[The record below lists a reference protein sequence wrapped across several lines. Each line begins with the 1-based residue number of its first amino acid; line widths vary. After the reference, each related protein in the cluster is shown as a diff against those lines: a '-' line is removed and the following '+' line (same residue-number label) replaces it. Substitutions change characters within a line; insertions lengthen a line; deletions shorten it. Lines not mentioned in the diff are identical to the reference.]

1 MQGQD
6 GSLVAPAWG
15 FRHHPKLHMGGRKPA
30 GENHGRMGSHLP
42 SSHTR
47 IAHPPPKS
55 SEGTKPPC
63 GRVLVGASMD
73 QGRES
78 EIEKKRRASPP
89 PYIGTIHFMV
99 RNVEHIQ
106 STPRTIPGPGR
117 GRATHYGRW
126 LQSVVARSPHMLY
139 PWVNRGADGPP
150 SREDEHT
157 FQRTYTGCITASRA
171 PHYAVTSAS

>member
-1 MQGQD
+1 M
-6 GSLVAPAWG
+6 APLSVPRGG
-15 FRHHPKLHMGGRKPA
+15 FGHHPKLHMGGRKPWY
-30 GENHGRMGSHLP
+30 GSHLP

-47 IAHPPPKS
+47 IAHPSKS
-55 SEGTKPPC
+55 SEGTSPPC
-63 GRVLVGASMD
+63 GRILVGASMD

-78 EIEKKRRASPP
+78 EHPP
-89 PYIGTIHFMV
+89 SPYIDTIPFMV
-99 RNVEHIQ
+99 RNVDHIQ

-171 PHYAVTSAS
+171 PHYAVTRAS